1 MLLPSER
8 CQSEKVTYYDPTL
21 CHSGKVKTIPG
32 CLGLR
37 EEEG

>member
-21 CHSGKVKTIPG
+21 CRSGKVKTIPG